1 MSRRRRKRVKSIVK
15 FTVLLFTPIIS
26 VSVFKSIPKFLNV
39 LNKADSIMLKN
50 ENAGNLKQG
59 KSEELSYN
67 LHYNEDYEDV
77 FNEDFDLSVGFGFE
91 EETADEKTNKSPYE
105 TVSENPGEKP
115 YPTEWSEGGSIVRNT
130 YGEFTGNNYF
140 NLEKAGQVNN
150 KTSVSISELQNESKL
165 LPEFKISLNLSE
177 PQVLIY
183 HTHTTESFEPF
194 VRDFYDA
201 SFNYRTTDETKN
213 MVMVGN
219 EIQKQLENAGIG
231 VIHDTTIHDYPSYN
245 GAYDRSAVTIQ
256 NALDKYPSI
265 KVILDIH
272 RDAICS
278 EGIAYQP
285 FVEIDGKEAAQ
296 IMIISGCDDGTLN
309 MPNYMQKF
317 RLASLFQQQI
327 ETDYPGLT
335 RPILFDYRKYNQNMS
350 TGALLFEMGSHGN
363 TLEQV
368 QYSGE
373 LVGKSIA
380 RALISIKEQL

>member
-26 VSVFKSIPKFLNV
+26 VSVFKSIPEFLNI

-50 ENAGNLKQG
+50 ENAGNLKQR

-219 EIQKQLENAGIG
+219 EIQKQLEDAGIG

-309 MPNYMQKF
+309 MPNYMQNF

>member
-26 VSVFKSIPKFLNV
+26 VSVFKSIPEFLNI

-50 ENAGNLKQG
+50 GNAGNLKQR

-91 EETADEKTNKSPYE
+91 EETADEKKNKSPYE

-219 EIQKQLENAGIG
+219 EIQKQLEDAGIG

-309 MPNYMQKF
+309 MPNYMQNF